1 MFSVLTS
8 AIESVA
14 GIDSKTAFTFCERCA
29 SFDDFPHLVH
39 LCVLEA
45 LGWCCSSIIVMVR
58 SMLFMR
64 ANCALLVSRC
74 ALAAYSILFLT
85 YSM

>member
-29 SFDDFPHLVH
+29 SFDDLPHLVH

-45 LGWCCSSIIVMVR
+45 LISC
-58 SMLFMR
+58 
-64 ANCALLVSRC
+64 
-74 ALAAYSILFLT
+74 LFLLYFNPLDVT
-85 YSM
+85 EMSKEFSV

>member
-14 GIDSKTAFTFCERCA
+14 CIDSKTAFTFCERCA
-29 SFDDFPHLVH
+29 SFDDLPHLVH

-45 LGWCCSSIIVMVR
+45 LAWYCSSIIAMVR

-64 ANCALLVSRC
+64 ANCAVLVSRC
-74 ALAAYSILFLT
+74 ALAAYSFFILT
-85 YSM
+85 HSM